1 MPVYDYRCT
10 DCKHEFIIIESLQEH
25 EGAQPKCPK
34 CQSESVERVISGVHV
49 QTGKKS

>member
-10 DCKHEFIIIESLQEH
+10 DCGHDFVTIESLKEH
-25 EGAQPKCPK
+25 ETSKPKCPDCGSVK
-34 CQSESVERVISGVHV
+34 VERVISGVHV